1 MLFFVYLISVFA
13 TVRGQKQQD
22 IEVEEYIPGIDT
34 YNFYD
39 NRFTDT
45 LQAEYF
51 LAVVKGIRM
60 EQKLDKGYECLD
72 NFL

>member
-13 TVRGQKQQD
+13 TVRGQYEE
-22 IEVEEYIPGIDT
+22 IEVEQYVPGIDT

-45 LQAEYF
+45 LQA
-51 LAVVKGIRM
+51 
-60 EQKLDKGYECLD
+60 
-72 NFL
+72 